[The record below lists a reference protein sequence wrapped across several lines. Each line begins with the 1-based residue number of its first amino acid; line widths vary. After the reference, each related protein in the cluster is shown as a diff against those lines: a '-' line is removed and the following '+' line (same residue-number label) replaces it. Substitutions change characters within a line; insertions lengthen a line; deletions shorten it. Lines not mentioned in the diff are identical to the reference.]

1 MAAMERRRRR
11 SAISSYQTTLRKV
24 ITDSHPDTETQ
35 NCRLAG
41 LCKQNAVWRFS
52 SFPAKVEQR

>member
-1 MAAMERRRRR
+1 MERRRR